1 MILFHLKSF
10 FRSQD
15 IQSFVIVYL
24 LSSFSKFKGSDET
37 GIIVT
42 GLLWIGLHKLKSEFL
57 E

>member
-10 FRSQD
+10 FRSRD
-15 IQSFVIVYL
+15 IQRFVIVSL